1 MVRSDQQSPIGRRA
15 RSGCGCYTRVFFLAL
30 TTCSPVLLACTCVSG
45 AKANLLA
52 DSSPIRPV
60 RVLIV
65 EAADEVRVRGNPML
79 TWRAESAAAET
90 AESLLL
96 MAIDAAGKLIING
109 RPVAQTTIDIQS
121 AGEGSLFVSSSRPGD
136 RSLELEYPGMLRVR
150 AGGNGISVI
159 NEVPL
164 ETYVGC
170 VVANEVW
177 PTFQVEAYRGQAVI
191 SRTFVLYQM
200 DRRPS
205 AAVDVT
211 ATQGSQVYRGI
222 RRDEVGERARQ
233 AAEYTSGIVLTY
245 SAADGRQNLFC
256 AYFSAA
262 CGGHSQSAA
271 FLGPES
277 DVPPLAGG
285 VECDYC
291 RIAPGE
297 TYRWGPLMLPVGEVM
312 GRLTARYPEVSKLG
326 TLSSIESI
334 ERAESGRTVT
344 LRLTGSGGE
353 VYELL
358 AERFRLAVDPMRI
371 RSTHFRVRIDQEQ
384 MIFEDGR
391 GFGHGLGLCQW
402 GMEGQARAGRTAGQI
417 LHYYYPGAQLTRAY

>member
-1 MVRSDQQSPIGRRA
+1 VLTPVGPGQ
-15 RSGCGCYTRVFFLAL
+15 LAIDGQPAKDP
-30 TTCSPVLLACTCVSG
+30 SLAV
-45 AKANLLA
+45 
-52 DSSPIRPV
+52 
-60 RVLIV
+60 
-65 EAADEVRVRGNPML
+65 
-79 TWRAESAAAET
+79 SAAAGE
-90 AESLLL
+90 AVF
-96 MAIDAAGKLIING
+96 
-109 RPVAQTTIDIQS
+109 VASVIK
-121 AGEGSLFVSSSRPGD
+121 GEA
-136 RSLELEYPGMLRVR
+136 SLENEYPGTLRISVSA
-150 AGGNGISVI
+150 AGIAVI
-159 NEVPL
+159 NEVPV

-177 PTFQVEAYRGQAVI
+177 PTFQTEAYRAQAVV

-200 DRRPS
+200 DRRP
-205 AAVDVT
+205 ANAIDVT
-211 ATQGSQVYRGI
+211 ATQGSQVYRGF
-222 RRDEVGERARQ
+222 RRDDVGRRARE

-245 SAADGRQNLFC
+245 SAADGRQKLFC

-291 RIAPGE
+291 KIAPGE
-297 TYRWGPLMLPVGEVM
+297 TYRWGPLMLPVTDVTT
-312 GRLTARYPEVSKLG
+312 RLAVRYPEVKKLG
-326 TLSSIESI
+326 TIAAIEAI
-334 ERAESGRTVT
+334 ERADSGRTVS
-344 LRLTGSGGE
+344 LRLSGSGGA
-353 VYELL
+353 VFELL

-371 RSTHFRVRIDQEQ
+371 RSTHFRVRVDREQ

-402 GMEGQARAGRTAGQI
+402 GMEGQARESRTAGQI